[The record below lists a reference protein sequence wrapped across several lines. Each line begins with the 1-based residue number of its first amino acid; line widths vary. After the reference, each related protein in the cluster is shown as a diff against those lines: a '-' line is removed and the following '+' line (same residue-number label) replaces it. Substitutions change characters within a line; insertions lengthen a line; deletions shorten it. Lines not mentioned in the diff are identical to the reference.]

1 MQNDSPIQCPN
12 YLCQMPNAES
22 SQICSNCQTPL
33 PKRYLWAVGVGL
45 ETLRPGDRV
54 ANRYILKSQRIL
66 LDTTPGLIPEAP
78 TDITP
83 SLEAYLRLFP
93 YRIHI
98 PQIYGF
104 VESEDMA
111 VLLLEQAPIYSSGA
125 RSSQGQDLSGMLMPD
140 LASQWPSSSALRQLN
155 WLWQIAQLW
164 QPMSSEKVAST
175 LLVPELLRVD
185 GALVRSLELAHD
197 RQPPTLVQ
205 LGHLW
210 AEWQPRS
217 NSAIAEFLS
226 DLCRNLID
234 EQITAPE
241 HLVAI
246 LDQALATHATG
257 QHRQVHIATDTDQ
270 GPSRQTNED
279 ACYPPQGT
287 NFVTSTEAAPFPLV
301 IVCDGIGGHEG
312 GEVASGIAI
321 ATIAEEVQKN
331 ASHSMDAASVS
342 HMLDEAVCAAN
353 NSISQQN
360 DLERRQERQR
370 MGTTVVMGLASAHQ
384 LYLAHVGDSRAYRIT
399 RTECYQVTLDDD
411 VASREVRLGYTL
423 YREALQHP
431 ASGSLV
437 QALGMGSST
446 YLHPTVQRFVIDED
460 CVFLLCSDG
469 LSDNDRIEECWQTEI
484 APLLDGKADL
494 GTAARR
500 LVEIANTR
508 NGHDNVTIALM
519 RFQVSQE
526 RGDAPILSTAQSAV
540 PPQTPPSKATSNPS
554 RLKTQIV
561 VPSNASR
568 SGRWLAP
575 IFTFLGLLG
584 LGGLLALLLIPELRR
599 AVIPTPP
606 LATPSTPT
614 AVAPDPSPSPS
625 VKLSTGSLLQLERDA
640 ASPKLPLLRNPEQP
654 INLSPQQIVGQIP
667 SGSVLQVVGQRT
679 VQGQTWVGLKVC
691 SVPPDSGFAIPGQ
704 TGWQQESAI
713 APFIN
718 QDLSLQPNQLGACTP
733 GSPSLTPS
741 LTPSPTTTSSPA
753 SSTTSSTPSPTD
765 TPRQSP
771 QPNR

>member
-12 YLCQMPNAES
+12 YLCQTLNAES
-22 SQICSNCQTPL
+22 SQVCSSCQTPL

-45 ETLRPGDRV
+45 EAYRPGDRV
-54 ANRYILKSQRIL
+54 ANRYVLKSQRIL
-66 LDTTPGLIPEAP
+66 LDTQPGLPPDAP
-78 TDITP
+78 TNITP
-83 SLEAYLRLFP
+83 SLESYLRLFA

-98 PQIYGF
+98 PQIYGY
-104 VESEDMA
+104 VESEDIA
-111 VLLLEQAPIYSSGA
+111 VLLLEQAPIYSNGA
-125 RSSQGQDLSGMLMPD
+125 RSRQGQDLSGTLMPD
-140 LASQWPSSSALRQLN
+140 LASQWSSSSALRQLN
-155 WLWQIAQLW
+155 WLWQMAQLW

-175 LLVPELLRVD
+175 LLIPDLLRVD

-210 AEWQPRS
+210 AQWQPQA
-217 NSAIAEFLS
+217 NSAIADFLS
-226 DLCRNLID
+226 DLCQNLMD
-234 EQITAPE
+234 EQIKAPE
-241 HLVAI
+241 HLVAV
-246 LDQALATHATG
+246 LDQALASHATE

-270 GPSRQTNED
+270 GPSRHTNED

-287 NFVTSTEAAPFPLV
+287 SFVTSTDAEPLPLV

-312 GEVASGIAI
+312 GEVASGLAI

-331 ASHSMDAASVS
+331 AAPFMDAATVS
-342 HMLDEAVCAAN
+342 HVLDEAVCAAN
-353 NSISQQN
+353 SSISQQN
-360 DLERRQERQR
+360 DVERRQERQR

-469 LSDNDRIEECWQTEI
+469 LSDHDRIEECWQTEI
-484 APLLDGKADL
+484 APLLDSKADL
-494 GTAARR
+494 GVAARR

-519 RFQVSQE
+519 RFQVSPE
-526 RGDAPILSTAQSAV
+526 RGGVPIASTAQSAV
-540 PPQTPPSKATSNPS
+540 PSKTAPSAATSNPS

-561 VPSNASR
+561 VPSEASR

-575 IFTFLGLLG
+575 ILTFLGLLG
-584 LGGLLALLLIPELRR
+584 LGGLVALLLIPELRR
-599 AVIPTPP
+599 AVVTAPP
-606 LATPSTPT
+606 VPTPSTPT
-614 AVAPDPSPSPS
+614 AIAPDPSPAPS
-625 VKLSTGSLLQLERDA
+625 VKLSTGSLLQIERDS

-679 VQGQTWVGLKVC
+679 VQGQAWVGLKVC
-691 SVPPDSGFAIPGQ
+691 SVPPNSGFAIPGQ

-718 QDLSLQPNQLGACTP
+718 QNLSLQPNQLGACTP
-733 GSPSLTPS
+733 GSPSP
-741 LTPSPTTTSSPA
+741 TPSPTSSA
-753 SSTTSSTPSPTD
+753 SITPSPTA